1 MATQH
6 TDKPVVLVTGN
17 SGYIGSRLTEALRR
31 EYDVVGFDLRLPES
45 DIWKAFTIH
54 CDLTKDESVRN
65 AVSDLRTRFGTRL
78 ASVIHMASHCDLSGR
93 PSHLYQDLNVDG
105 TRRLLRQLQ
114 GLAVEQ
120 FVLIS
125 SVLVL
130 HPSEDGHPL
139 NEFSSISTEW
149 HYPISMRLAEW
160 TVPKERG
167 EIPAVVL
174 RIPGVYDENCHSAS
188 LAWQIA
194 RIHQR
199 NVESHLYPGDT
210 DSGHPYLH
218 VDDLAECL
226 QRAVERRGELEDFE
240 LFLIGEEDVMT
251 YGERQE
257 RLGELIHGA
266 EWRTICIPK
275 TVARAGAWIK
285 DKFTP
290 GENEDPLTKP
300 WLIETAGQHYPVD
313 IGRARERLGWQ
324 PKHALREMLAEMI
337 RRFKRDPK
345 QWYEGNNLPVPTEAE
360 TMLRWSASNS

>member
-1 MATQH
+1 MNTDQV
-6 TDKPVVLVTGN
+6 DKPVVLVTGS
-17 SGYIGSRLTEALRR
+17 SGYIGSRLTDALRA

-54 CDLTKDESVRN
+54 CDLTKDESVRK
-65 AVSDLRTRFGTRL
+65 AVLDLRKRFGTRL
-78 ASVIHMASHCDLSGR
+78 VSVIHLASHCDFSGR
-93 PSHLYQDLNVDG
+93 PSPLYQDLNVDG

-114 GLAVEQ
+114 GLEVEQ

-130 HPSEDGHPL
+130 HPSEHGHPL

-160 TVPKERG
+160 TVPKERQD
-167 EIPAVVL
+167 IPAVVL
-174 RIPGVYDENCHSAS
+174 RIPGVYDEDCRLVP

-199 NVESHLYPGDT
+199 NVESHFYPGDT
-210 DSGHPYLH
+210 DSGRPFLH
-218 VDDLAECL
+218 VDDLAQCVL
-226 QRAVERRGELEDFE
+226 RVIERRRELEDFE
-240 LFLIGEEDVMT
+240 LFLIGEEEVMT
-251 YGERQE
+251 YGECQE
-257 RLGELIHGA
+257 RLGELMHGV

-300 WLIETAGQHYPVD
+300 WLIDLAGQHYPVD
-313 IGRARERLGWQ
+313 IRRARERLGWQ
-324 PKHALREMLAEMI
+324 PRHALRETLAEMI

-345 QWYEGNNLPVPTEAE
+345 QWYEGNNLPVPTEVE
-360 TMLRWSASNS
+360 KM